1 MSRGR
6 HRAAAPSRLPAVAT
20 AAGVSAVAAS
30 SLFAGTATA
39 ADAGPGPNWDA
50 IARCESG
57 GNWAINTGNGF
68 YGGLQFT
75 MSTWH
80 ANGGM
85 GNPAHASREQQISVA
100 QRVLSTQGI
109 GAWPVCGRH
118 ARDSFPAAPT
128 KPAAPVTPAAPVAPP
143 APVKPV
149 QPPAPAAPTPAP
161 TGPTWNYTARSGD
174 TLWSLAVDHQVPGG
188 WQRIYDANRDT
199 LTDPDLIMAGQTL
212 RIPQ

>member
-1 MSRGR
+1 GR
-6 HRAAAPSRLPAVAT
+6 HRAAAPSHLPALAT

-30 SLFAGTATA
+30 SLFTGTAAA
-39 ADAGPGPNWDA
+39 ADNAPGPNWDA
-50 IARCESG
+50 IAQCESS
-57 GNWAINTGNGF
+57 GNWAINTGTGF

-80 ANGGM
+80 ANGGV
-85 GNPAHASREQQISVA
+85 GNPANASREQQISVA

-109 GAWPVCGRH
+109 GAWPVCGKH
-118 ARDSFPAAPT
+118 ARDNSPAR
-128 KPAAPVTPAAPVAPP
+128 PAIPVAPA

-149 QPPAPAAPTPAP
+149 APVKPAQPPAPAAPAPAP

-174 TLWSLAVDHQVPGG
+174 TLWSIAVDHQVPGG

-199 LTDPDLIMAGQTL
+199 LTDPDLILAGQSL

>member
-6 HRAAAPSRLPAVAT
+6 HRAAAPNRLPALAT
-20 AAGVSAVAAS
+20 AAGVSALAAS
-30 SLFAGTATA
+30 SLFTGTAAA
-39 ADAGPGPNWDA
+39 ADAAPGTNWDA

-80 ANGGM
+80 AHGGV
-85 GNPAHASREQQISVA
+85 GNPANASREQQISVA

-109 GAWPVCGRH
+109 GAWPVCGKH
-118 ARDSFPAAPT
+118 AKDNSPAAPT
-128 KPAAPVTPAAPVAPP
+128 KPAAPA

-149 QPPAPAAPTPAP
+149 PPAAPAAPAPAP